1 MSNVIFAR
9 NLTKNFR
16 NHKAIQNLNFSV
28 EKGEILGFLGPS
40 GSGKTTTI
48 NILTGQLTPSQ
59 GETYILGK
67 SSQNLNEKDLSKI
80 GLITENSGFYEKMT
94 LYDNLLF
101 FA

>member
-48 NILTGQLTPSQ
+48 NILTGR
-59 GETYILGK
+59 
-67 SSQNLNEKDLSKI
+67 NLYFGQIIAKLERKRFK
-80 GLITENSGFYEKMT
+80 
-94 LYDNLLF
+94 
-101 FA
+101 

>member
-28 EKGEILGFLGPS
+28 EKGEILCFLGPS

-48 NILTGQLTPSQ
+48 NIFI
-59 GETYILGK
+59 E
-67 SSQNLNEKDLSKI
+67 NRLSI
-80 GLITENSGFYEKMT
+80 VENPKKPIFWANHRKT
-94 LYDNLLF
+94 
-101 FA
+101 